1 MNKRFIILFPFIM
14 LIAVSTLVSCVGED
28 RWAEYKPLTAM
39 DQWMDSVMRVNYYWA
54 SDMPSFKKLNYFNTP
69 TTFLSSAKS
78 SLDKVS
84 HIDSIYNSINNY
96 GIDASFE
103 ASADND
109 TVYNAVVTY
118 VDTDSPAY
126 RAGLKRGDWIM
137 KVGGNNITTSNKS
150 TILANGNAT
159 TLSLGT
165 LQTTTTSGTTT
176 YSVVSNGTVLSMDA
190 STSVSDNPVHYYT
203 TIASG
208 SKKIGY
214 LVYSS
219 FDAGTSGA
227 YLDHL
232 RSVFASFSSNGVT
245 DFVLDLRY
253 NATGNDIECA
263 RLLASMLVP
272 SGKLGS
278 TFVILKKA
286 DSSKNKNDTLTLS
299 KDLIGSGANLNL
311 SNIYILTTSATAQL
325 SELLIASLAPYLNV
339 YTVGSTTK
347 GALGLTT
354 GYSNPA
360 FNYKFYPVTSI
371 PVDASNKSSYTTS
384 GIAASKSASDTNL
397 STLLDFGNT
406 NESMLSAAI
415 ALIAAE

>member
-1 MNKRFIILFPFIM
+1 MNKRFIILFPFMM
-14 LIAVSTLVSCVGED
+14 LIAVSTLISCVGQD

-39 DQWMDSVMRVNYYWA
+39 DEWMDSVMRANYYWV
-54 SDMPSFKKLNYFNTP
+54 SDMPSSKRINYFNTP
-69 TTFLSSAKS
+69 TTFLSSVKS
-78 SLDKVS
+78 KQDGVS
-84 HIDSIYNSINNY
+84 HIDSIYTTNSY
-96 GIDASFE
+96 GITASFE

-109 TVYNAVVTY
+109 TIYNAVVTY

-137 KVGGNNITTSNKS
+137 TVGGNAITTSNKS

-165 LQTTTTSGTTT
+165 LQTTTTDGTTT

-190 STSVSDNPVHYYT
+190 SASVSDNPLHYYT

-219 FDAGTSGA
+219 FDAGTSGG
-227 YLDHL
+227 YLNNL
-232 RSVFASFSSNGVT
+232 RSAFASFSSNGVT

-253 NATGNDIECA
+253 NATGNDIESA

-272 SGKLGS
+272 SSKLGNI
-278 TFVILKKA
+278 FVALEKA
-286 DSSKNKNDTLTLS
+286 NSSKNKNDTLMLS
-299 KDLIGSGANLNL
+299 QDIIGSGANLNL
-311 SNIYILTTSATAQL
+311 SKIYILTTSATAQL
-325 SELLIASLAPYLNV
+325 SELLIAALAPYLKV

-347 GALGLTT
+347 GALGVTT
-354 GYSNPA
+354 CYTNPA
-360 FNYKFYPVTSI
+360 FNYKFYLVTSI
-371 PVDASNKSSYTTS
+371 PINSSKGTTYTTS
-384 GIAASKSASDTNL
+384 GITASTSASDTDL
-397 STLLDFGNT
+397 PTLLDFGNT
-406 NESMLSAAI
+406 NESMLAAAI
-415 ALIAAE
+415 ALITAE

>member
-14 LIAVSTLVSCVGED
+14 LIAVSTLMSCVGED
-28 RWAEYKPLTAM
+28 RWAEYKPLTAT
-39 DQWMDSVMRVNYYWA
+39 DEWMDSVMRVNYYWV
-54 SDMPSFKKLNYFNTP
+54 SDMPSSKRVNYFNTP
-69 TTFLSSAKS
+69 TTFLESVKS
-78 SLDKVS
+78 KQDKVS
-84 HIDSIYNSINNY
+84 HIDSIYNSTNSY
-96 GIDASFE
+96 GITASFE

-109 TVYNAVVTY
+109 TIYNAVVTY

-137 KVGGNNITTSNKS
+137 TVGGNAITRSNQS

-165 LQTTTTSGTTT
+165 LQTTTNSGTTT
-176 YSVVSNGTVLSMDA
+176 YSVISNGTVLSMDA

-203 TIASG
+203 TITSG

-214 LVYSS
+214 LVYSR

-227 YLDHL
+227 YLNNL
-232 RSVFASFSSNGVT
+232 RSAFASFSANGVT

-253 NATGNDIECA
+253 NTGGDDIECA

-278 TFVILKKA
+278 TFITLKKT
-286 DSSKNKNDTLTLS
+286 DSTKDQTLTLS
-299 KDLIGSGANLNL
+299 NELIGSGANLNL
-311 SNIYILTTSATAQL
+311 SNIYVLTTSATAQL
-325 SELLIASLAPYLNV
+325 SEVLIAALTPYLKV

-347 GALGLTT
+347 GSLGVTT
-354 GYSNPA
+354 GYTNPA

-371 PVDASNKSSYTTS
+371 PVNASNETYTTS
-384 GIAASKSASDTNL
+384 GIAASQSASDTDL
-397 STLLDFGNT
+397 PTLLDFGNT
-406 NESMLSAAI
+406 SESMLSAAI

>member
-1 MNKRFIILFPFIM
+1 M

-39 DQWMDSVMRVNYYWA
+39 DEWMDSVMRVNYYWA

-69 TTFLSSAKS
+69 TKFLSSAKFS
-78 SLDKVS
+78 SDKVS
-84 HIDSIYNSINNY
+84 HIDSIYNSTNSY
-96 GIDASFE
+96 GINASLE

-109 TVYNAVVTY
+109 TIYNAVVTY

-137 KVGGNNITTSNKS
+137 KVGDHNITTSNKS
-150 TILANGNAT
+150 TILVNGNAT

-165 LQTTTTSGTTT
+165 LQTTKTDGTTT

-190 STSVSDNPVHYYT
+190 STVVSDNPVHYYT
-203 TIASG
+203 TITSG

-227 YLDHL
+227 YLNNL

-278 TFVILKKA
+278 TFVTLKKA
-286 DSSKNKNDTLTLS
+286 DPSKNDTLTLS
-299 KDLIGSGANLNL
+299 SELIGSGANLNL

-325 SELLIASLAPYLNV
+325 SELLIASLAPYLKV

-354 GYSNPA
+354 GYTNPA
-360 FNYKFYPVTSI
+360 FNYKFYLVTSI

-406 NESMLSAAI
+406 NETMLAVAI
-415 ALIAAE
+415 ALITAK

>member
-14 LIAVSTLVSCVGED
+14 LIAISTLMSCVGED
-28 RWAEYKPLTAM
+28 RWAEYKPLTATNE
-39 DQWMDSVMRVNYYWA
+39 WMDSVMRVNYYWA
-54 SDMPSFKKLNYFNTP
+54 PGMPSSKKLNYFNTP
-69 TTFLSSAKS
+69 TSFLSSVKS
-78 SLDKVS
+78 NLDKVS
-84 HIDSIYNSINNY
+84 HIDSIYNSTNSY
-96 GIDASFE
+96 GITASLE
-103 ASADND
+103 VSADND
-109 TVYNAVVTY
+109 TVYNAAVTY
-118 VDTDSPAY
+118 VNTDSPAY

-137 KVGGNNITTSNKS
+137 KVGGNAITRSNQS

-165 LQTTTTSGTTT
+165 LQATTTDGTTT

-203 TIASG
+203 TITSG

-219 FDAGTSGA
+219 FNAGTSNA
-227 YLDHL
+227 YLNSL
-232 RSVFASFSSNGVT
+232 RSAFASFSSNGVT

-253 NATGNDIECA
+253 NGSGDDIECA

-278 TFVILKKA
+278 TFVTLKKA
-286 DSSKNKNDTLTLS
+286 DSSKDETLALS
-299 KDLIGSGANLNL
+299 NDLIGSGANLNL
-311 SNIYILTTSATAQL
+311 STIYILTTSATAQL
-325 SELLIASLAPYLNV
+325 SEVLIAALVPYLKV

-347 GALGLTT
+347 GVLGVTT
-354 GYSNPA
+354 CYTNPA

-371 PVDASNKSSYTTS
+371 PVNASNEIYETS
-384 GIAASKSASDTNL
+384 GIVASKSASDTDL
-397 STLLDFGNT
+397 PTLLDFGNI

-415 ALIAAE
+415 VLITAQ